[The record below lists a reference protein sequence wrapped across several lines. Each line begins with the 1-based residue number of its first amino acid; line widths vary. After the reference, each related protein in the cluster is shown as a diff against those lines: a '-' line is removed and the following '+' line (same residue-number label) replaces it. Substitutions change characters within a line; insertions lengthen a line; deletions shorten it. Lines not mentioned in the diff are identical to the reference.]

1 MKKIVIPMVAL
12 ASLALAGCGASAST
26 PTPVVT
32 VTETA
37 AAPEVVDTLTNEE
50 QYVAGI
56 RSMNNPLL
64 DSATDAQLIEMG
76 NSVCEALAAGFSTQD
91 IIEYMAR
98 QMVGQGMTSDVES
111 EAVGYIIGA
120 ADTLLC
126 PSASF

>member
-1 MKKIVIPMVAL
+1 MIAIAAL
-12 ASLALAGCGASAST
+12 ALTGCVASSEPA
-26 PTPVVT
+26 PAIT

-37 AAPEVVDTLTNEE
+37 PAPQQTEVISNEE

-56 RSMNNPLL
+56 RSMGNPLL
-64 DSATDAQLIEMG
+64 DAATNAQLIEMG
-76 NSVCEALAAGFSTQD
+76 ESVCEALAAGFSTQD

-120 ADTLLC
+120 ADSLLC
-126 PSASF
+126 PAASF

>member
-1 MKKIVIPMVAL
+1 MIAIAAL
-12 ASLALAGCGASAST
+12 ALTGCSASSA
-26 PTPVVT
+26 PAPAIT

-37 AAPEVVDTLTNEE
+37 PALQEPEVISNED

-56 RSMNNPLL
+56 RSMGNPLL
-64 DSATDAQLIEMG
+64 DAATDAQLIEMG
-76 NSVCEALAAGFSTQD
+76 ESVCEALAAGFSTQD

-120 ADTLLC
+120 ADSLLC